1 MAKKTVVLLE
11 DDIDGSEATETLSF
25 ALDGSEYEID
35 LNEGHASELRG
46 ALVRFTDAGRKVA
59 GGRGRP
65 AARTKSSHGGP
76 DAKAVRM
83 WAAENG
89 IPVNTRGRI
98 QADVVEKYEAA
109 H

>member
-46 ALVRFTDAGRKVA
+46 ALARFTEAGRKVA

-65 AARTKSSHGGP
+65 AARTRSSHGGP

-89 IPVNTRGRI
+89 IQVNTRGRI

>member
-11 DDIDGSEATETLSF
+11 DDIDGSEANETISF

-35 LNEGHASELRG
+35 LKEGHANELRE
-46 ALVRFTDAGRKVA
+46 ALARFVSAGRKVA
-59 GGRGRP
+59 VGRGRP
-65 AARTKSSHGGP
+65 APRTKSSHGGP
-76 DAKAVRM
+76 DAKAIRL

-89 IPVNTRGRI
+89 IQVNTRGRI
-98 QADVVEKYEAA
+98 QGDVVENYEAA

>member
-1 MAKKTVVLLE
+1 MAKKTVVLLQ

-25 ALDGSEYEID
+25 ALDGSDYEID
-35 LNEGHASELRG
+35 LNDGHAKELRD
-46 ALVRFTDAGRKVA
+46 ALARFTSAGRKVS

-65 AARTKSSHGGP
+65 ASRTKSSHGGP

-98 QADVVEKYEAA
+98 QAEVVEKYEAA

>member
-1 MAKKTVVLLE
+1 MAKKTVVVLE
-11 DDIDGSEATETLSF
+11 DDIDGSEASETISF
-25 ALDGSEYEID
+25 ALDGSEYQID
-35 LNEGHASELRG
+35 LNQEHASELRG
-46 ALVRFTDAGRKVA
+46 ALERFTSAGRKVT
-59 GGRGRP
+59 GGRSG
-65 AARTKSSHGGP
+65 ARIRSSQRMP

-98 QADVVEKYEAA
+98 QAEVLEKYEAA